1 MLRETSM
8 KTLQEKKNN
17 ELDNIAIETFQ
28 NQIHRERN
36 GKKPISSVIDQIEI
50 SRVGILCFILEREK
64 AQGSS
69 SDCPTL

>member
-36 GKKPISSVIDQIEI
+36 GKKPISSVIYKTTKSSLTCVKLNFQSEIIED
-50 SRVGILCFILEREK
+50 LK
-64 AQGSS
+64 N
-69 SDCPTL
+69 